1 MFKKVFALIAIMFFL
16 ATPMLVLAVV
26 DCTKF
31 ETVDECPATCTW
43 SGGACI
49 ASSTTPS
56 VDLKDCTKDAVCNA
70 IIKIK
75 GYVEMVGAVVIG
87 MMIVIAGLL
96 YATGGGNE
104 KQMSTAKSMIT
115 AAVVGMIILLSAE
128 IITTTVKTLLGW
140 GS

>member
-1 MFKKVFALIAIMFFL
+1 MFKKVFASIAIMFFL
-16 ATPMLVLAVV
+16 VTPMFVLAV
-26 DCTKF
+26 DCSSF
-31 ETVDECPATCTW
+31 TVEKDCPATCSW

-56 VDLKDCTKDAVCNA
+56 VDLKDCSKDAVCQA

-115 AAVVGMIILLSAE
+115 AAVIGMIILLSAE

-140 GS
+140 GA

>member
-16 ATPMLVLAVV
+16 TTPLFVLAACS
-26 DCTKF
+26 DNT
-31 ETVDECPATCTW
+31 TQAACPLTCSWNGT
-43 SGGACI
+43 ACV

-56 VDLKDCTKDAVCNA
+56 VNLESCESDAVCSA

-115 AAVVGMIILLSAE
+115 AAVIGMIILLSAE